1 MRFLVNMSQYQY
13 KKIKPNYYFE
23 SKGWRQGL
31 NYIAG
36 VDEVGRGSFAG
47 PVVAGTVVFS
57 PDIQMK
63 TFDIRIDD
71 SKKLTKLQREKA
83 DKWIKKNAA
92 AWSIGEVSARIINR
106 VGMSRALKIAIRRAV
121 NSTNNKLQGNLNYL
135 LLDAF
140 YIPYLQGFP
149 KGKNKIKGSKEPEF
163 TVGSRQLAI
172 IKGDQLSI
180 SIASASIIAKVYR
193 DKLMEKI
200 GERVTYK
207 KYNWVKNKGYATKL
221 HQKAILKY
229 GITGYHRKQF
239 VDTFLSSQ

>member
-1 MRFLVNMSQYQY
+1 MRISKMPNLSYE
-13 KKIKPNYYFE
+13 KKLWSRGFDY
-23 SKGWRQGL
+23 L
-31 NYIAG
+31 AG

-47 PVVAGTVVFS
+47 PVVAGCVVFQKEA
-57 PDIQMK
+57 PFLNLDGVVIA
-63 TFDIRIDD
+63 D
-71 SKKLTKLQREKA
+71 SKKLSYKQRERA

-92 AWSIGEVSARIINR
+92 AWSTGEVSAKIINR
-106 VGMSRALKIAIRRAV
+106 VGMSRALKTAVRRAV

-140 YIPYLQGFP
+140 YIPHLQGFP

-163 TVGSRQLAI
+163 AVGSRQLAI

-221 HQKAILKY
+221 HQEAILKY

>member
-1 MRFLVNMSQYQY
+1 MSQY

-23 SKGWRQGL
+23 SKAWRQGL

-47 PVVAGTVVFS
+47 PVVVGCVVFQKGN
-57 PDIQMK
+57 PFLNLDGVVIN
-63 TFDIRIDD
+63 D
-71 SKKLTKLQREKA
+71 SKKLSAKQREIA
-83 DKWIKKNAA
+83 DIWIKRNAA
-92 AWSIGEVSARIINR
+92 AWSIGEVSAKIINR
-106 VGMSRALKIAIRRAV
+106 VGMGKALKTAARRAV
-121 NSTNNKLQGNLNYL
+121 NSTNSKLQGNLNYL

-163 TVGSRQLAI
+163 AVGSRQLAI

-200 GERVTYK
+200 GTRRFYR
-207 KYNWVKNKGYATKL
+207 KYDWVKNKGYATKH
-221 HQKAILKY
+221 HQEAILKY
-229 GITGYHRKQF
+229 GITGYHRRQF

>member
-1 MRFLVNMSQYQY
+1 MRISKMPNIQYE
-13 KKIKPNYYFE
+13 KKLWR
-23 SKGWRQGL
+23 KG
-31 NYIAG
+31 IEFVAG

-63 TFDIRIDD
+63 TFETRIDD
-71 SKKLTKLQREKA
+71 SKKLTKLQREIA
-83 DKWIKKNAA
+83 DIWIKKNAA
-92 AWSIGEVSARIINR
+92 AWSIGEVSAKIINR
-106 VGMSRALKIAIRRAV
+106 VGMGKALKTAARRAV
-121 NSTNNKLQGNLNYL
+121 NSTNKTLNGNLNYL

-149 KGKNKIKGSKEPEF
+149 KGKNRIKGSKEPEF
-163 TVGSRQLAI
+163 DVGSKQLAI

-200 GERVTYK
+200 GTRRFYR
-207 KYNWVKNKGYATKL
+207 KYDWVKNKGYATKH
-221 HQKAILKY
+221 HQKAILKH
-229 GITGYHRKQF
+229 GITGYHRRQF